1 MTRMI
6 AFLANQTDR
15 VRCAVSQE
23 VDALRFGEGT
33 GAWGVGSVQ
42 SGEVLLRRRPV
53 IGREAPSLPEMVRDL
68 RTGSLIACARRTE
81 EARRPEETVPPW
93 RFRQWLCAVDGDL
106 TAMAPWRESL
116 DRALPDF
123 LARNARGDGADE
135 RVAHLLF
142 AQLHGEG
149 RLDDPDLD
157 RLTLAHCARNAV
169 RAFDALCGGA
179 PPISMLATNG
189 RVLVALAR
197 GVPLSWVRRQGVRDV
212 NSCAEAEAGLRPGRR
227 LDAETLR
234 HLRYVMVAS
243 GAELAGYKPTPS
255 AEGIVTLAV
264 DRNLDVHIDAA

>member
-23 VDALRFGEGT
+23 ADALRFGDGA
-33 GAWGVGSVQ
+33 GAWGLGSVQ

-53 IGREAPSLPEMVRDL
+53 SAREGASLPEMVRDL
-68 RTGSLIACARRTE
+68 RTGALVACARRTE

-106 TAMAPWRESL
+106 TAMGPLREAL

-123 LARNARGDGADE
+123 LARNAHGDGADE

-157 RLTLAHCARNAV
+157 RLSLARCARDAV
-169 RAFDALCGGA
+169 RSLDALSGA
-179 PPISMLATNG
+179 QVPVSLLATNG

-212 NSCAEAEAGLRPGRR
+212 TACAEAEAGARPGRR

-243 GAELAGYKPTPS
+243 GAEVAGYKPAA
-255 AEGIVTLAV
+255 AEGGLVTLAV